1 MFIIHVKSLVD
12 IARANKTKLYCCFV
26 DFKQTFDTVWR
37 PGLWQKLLQ
46 YNING
51 KCFNVI
57 RSLYANIKSKV
68 MTDNDFS
75 YFPCMNGVRQG
86 ENLSSILFF
95 DLLE

>member
-1 MFIIHVKSLVD
+1 MQI
-12 IARANKTKLYCCFV
+12 KLHCCFV
-26 DFKQTFDTVWR
+26 DFKQAFDTVWR

-46 YNING
+46 YSING

-68 MTDNDFS
+68 VADNDSSAYFS
-75 YFPCMNGVRQG
+75 CINGVRQG
-86 ENLSSILFF
+86 ENLSPILFF